1 MFVGLGPRLVVLC
14 GFRVFFFK
22 KLCLF
27 CIFNIFVHIVSIKIS
42 NFFLVENVLTLFIN
56 VSGTITQLF
65 GASEGEC
72 SVIMLATYS
81 CAAFSLTLWSTFF
94 MWLVL

>member
-1 MFVGLGPRLVVLC
+1 MLVLHIQY
-14 GFRVFFFK
+14 
-22 KLCLF
+22 F
-27 CIFNIFVHIVSIKIS
+27 CPYCVSIKIS

>member
-1 MFVGLGPRLVVLC
+1 MNGKIDFLGLIASLARYW
-14 GFRVFFFK
+14 VFLK

-27 CIFNIFVHIVSIKIS
+27 AYSIFCPFCVYK
-42 NFFLVENVLTLFIN
+42 NFKLFLVENVLTLFIN

>member
-1 MFVGLGPRLVVLC
+1 
-14 GFRVFFFK
+14 
-22 KLCLF
+22 
-27 CIFNIFVHIVSIKIS
+27 VSIKVRQ
-42 NFFLVENVLTLFIN
+42 FFLVENVHNLFID
-56 VSGTITQLF
+56 VVGTITQLF